1 MQEGAKG
8 LLAVS
13 SQMHKC
19 ILREGWEWKL
29 KEQLFFVLCVAIN
42 VTVCRRCCKVKI
54 FLSIEPV
61 FTSL

>member
-19 ILREGWEWKL
+19 ILREGWERKL
-29 KEQLFFVLCVAIN
+29 KEKLFEVLCVAIS
-42 VTVCRRCCKVKI
+42 VTVWRRCCKVKI
-54 FLSIEPV
+54 FLS
-61 FTSL
+61 T